1 VLFSVVV
8 LLPLPGA
15 LFVVVEVVEFCV
27 TSGDG
32 DASAAGEVS
41 VVVVVVVSFVDPWH
55 PTIIV
60 LAAKA
65 VTAAIE
71 TIYFEIFTGREYQNS
86 MILHG
91 LKPMGDADLLKRNR
105 DKFLL
110 PYSPNRRN
118 IKDVMLRQSA
128 E

>member
-8 LLPLPGA
+8 LLPLSGA
-15 LFVVVEVVEFCV
+15 LLVVVVVVDFCV

-41 VVVVVVVSFVDPWH
+41 VVVVVVVVSFVGPWH

-60 LAAKA
+60 PAMKAKA
-65 VTAAIE
+65 VTAVIE
-71 TIYFEIFTGREYQNS
+71 TILFEIFMGREYQNS

-105 DKFLL
+105 DKILL
-110 PYSPNRRN
+110 PYSP
-118 IKDVMLRQSA
+118 KST
-128 E
+128 